1 MARTVTVTPGRDGDD
16 RPYGKYTVEPRAS
29 DGAIS
34 VPCGWVDHRARED
47 DWAVIVVPHIFEGVD
62 GGRPHAFDFAV
73 FRDAVLDGAIAQVS
87 GYPVD
92 LTSSLMDS
100 THQFYHADRVKQV
113 EDRVLTYD
121 LDTSGGQS
129 GSALYVRD
137 AESGKRIVI
146 GVHTMGDT
154 DGNSATRITPA
165 IVKRIDHII
174 AEAG

>member
-1 MARTVTVTPGRDGDD
+1 M
-16 RPYGKYTVEPRAS
+16 
-29 DGAIS
+29 
-34 VPCGWVDHRARED
+34 
-47 DWAVIVVPHIFEGVD
+47 
-62 GGRPHAFDFAV
+62 
-73 FRDAVLDGAIAQVS
+73 
-87 GYPVD
+87 D